1 MHYVSSS
8 KTGVHLQSIVKSCRM
23 SSMQTSSVHLDGLD
37 QSVVHHVVA
46 DHVVTTPADV
56 GVDVVLK
63 QILLTVIYTAS
74 CVA

>member
-1 MHYVSSS
+1 
-8 KTGVHLQSIVKSCRM
+8 
-23 SSMQTSSVHLDGLD
+23 MQTSPVHLDGLD

-46 DHVVTTPADV
+46 NHVVATPADV

-63 QILLTVIYTAS
+63 QILRIVIYSAS